1 MVFRFIKGIVKFV
14 LYIAFVA
21 VLVIYTPRILSN
33 VLDTEYPMATITSSS
48 MWPQLKQDDLIL
60 VKGVSGAD
68 VEVGQIII
76 FRNSKG
82 FTIHRLVR
90 REDDPDAPDR
100 AGGKLITKGDANS
113 VEDQPILEEDVI
125 GRVVYIQDNPFRI
138 PKAGLIARN
147 LGPKI
152 NQNNN

>member
-60 VKGVSGAD
+60 VKGVSGKE
-68 VEVGQIII
+68 VEIGQIII
-76 FRNSKG
+76 FRNAKG

-90 REDDPDAPDR
+90 REGDGA
-100 AGGKLITKGDANS
+100 LVTKGDAHNI
-113 VEDQPILEEDVI
+113 EDQPIAE
-125 GRVVYIQDNPFRI
+125 
-138 PKAGLIARN
+138 
-147 LGPKI
+147 
-152 NQNNN
+152 